1 MKTRR
6 MVQALY
12 DLLGCDYREDSL
24 RADGGAVVRYGYRP
38 GLLARRHADH
48 NSEATVTKA
57 LLDYLGLEAQEFGPS
72 VRIVK
77 TKKTKGT
84 KRA

>member
-12 DLLGCDYREDSL
+12 DLLGCDYQEYNL
-24 RADGGAVVRYGYRP
+24 RGGGGATVREHYRP
-38 GLLARRHADH
+38 GLLEANTKEHEGTAARLA
-48 NSEATVTKA
+48 A
-57 LLDYLGLEAQEFGPS
+57 LMNYLGLEAREFPS
-72 VRIVK
+72 GFWIVK